1 MDITEFISYWRII
14 KKRLWLILLIFVATM
29 GVILA
34 TSLTAAPV
42 YRASVKV
49 QIIGSESQQVSLF
62 GQVRSASAS
71 EELAAVQAEFRSVL
85 SSGLVAWRTIASLNL
100 SISAADLLAGVS
112 SVEDGDAM
120 VVTAEADSPQ
130 LAEAIINAHVEN
142 AIQYYRD
149 YRALPARVTKQFLV
163 QQVDA
168 QGEIL
173 AEAKDAL
180 LKFKLKNNMDSMERE
195 LLAYQDIIRSYKNV
209 RDTALVDEQRSLS
222 EAASYRSAAETTR
235 AEMERVAPAET
246 SATYTS
252 YLEMI
257 RGYQRQAADFD
268 AAANGHKTAA
278 REYDQIIA
286 QKEAELLAL
295 VGFSKEADAL
305 ARAVSLAEVS
315 YDFLLSKANEAK
327 LKEATAQGVGYIQ
340 IVEKGRAPDAPAKSN
355 LPRLAAVGAV
365 ASLLAGIIL
374 TFVIELFENLGRSAA
389 TKERK

>member
-1 MDITEFISYWRII
+1 MDINEFLNYWRVI
-14 KKRLWLILLIFVATM
+14 KKRLWLILLIFLATM

-49 QIIGSESQQVSLF
+49 QIIGSEPQQVSLF
-62 GQVRSASAS
+62 GQVRSASVS

-100 SISAADLLAGVS
+100 SISAADLLAGIT
-112 SVEDGDAM
+112 SVEDGDSM
-120 VVTAEADSPQ
+120 IVTAESDTPQ
-130 LAEAIINAHVEN
+130 LAEAIINAHVDN

-180 LKFKLKNNMDSMERE
+180 LKFKLKNNVDSMERE
-195 LLAYQDIIRSYKNV
+195 LVAYQDMIRAYKNL
-209 RDTALVDEQRSLS
+209 RDTALIEEQRNLS
-222 EAASYRSAAETTR
+222 EAASYRAAAEATR
-235 AEMERVAPAET
+235 AELERVAPADT
-246 SATYTS
+246 SAAYAS
-252 YLEMI
+252 YLDTI
-257 RGYQRQAADFD
+257 RVYQRQAAEFD
-268 AAANGHKTAA
+268 AAASGQKTAA
-278 REYDQIIA
+278 REYDQLIA

-305 ARAVSLAEVS
+305 ARAVSLAEQN
-315 YDFLLSKANEAK
+315 YNFLLSKANEAQ

-340 IVEKGRAPDAPAKSN
+340 VVEKARTPDAPAKSN

-374 TFVIELFENLGRSAA
+374 AFVIEMFESLGRSV
-389 TKERK
+389 TSRERR